1 MADKTESWKRR
12 SSIRNTL
19 EAYTFLLPFVIG
31 VAVFFAFPVFISIKL
46 AFGKLVSMNGFVIE
60 WAGFQNVMDAFVVD
74 AHFVP
79 GLLDAI
85 YQTLFDVPMI
95 IVFSLILAIMLN
107 KGIRFKGAFRVIMFI
122 PFLLGSGYIMQ
133 VLKERGVTAAALSME
148 NSALLPQSFIAYMG
162 SAFQN
167 TIDTFFSKIVSVLWR
182 SGVQILIFLSGLQ
195 GIPTSLYEAAEID
208 GANQVE
214 IMFKVTLPMIR
225 PIMVLN
231 IVFTIVSCFSDSSN
245 WVLKYIQQLGF
256 DYFWWERSAVCGW
269 IYFGFVLLLTALAL
283 LITREKD

>member
-1 MADKTESWKRR
+1 MTDRTRRWTRR
-12 SSIRNTL
+12 SFIRNTL

-31 VAVFFAFPVFISIKL
+31 VAVFFAFPVYISIKL

-74 AHFVP
+74 ARFVP

-95 IVFSLILAIMLN
+95 IVFSLMLAIMLN
-107 KGIRFKGAFRVIMFI
+107 KGIRFKGAFRVVMFI

-133 VLKERGVTAAALSME
+133 VLNERGVTAAALSME
-148 NSALLPQSFIAYMG
+148 SSAFLPQGFISYMG
-162 SAFQN
+162 SAFQDAIN
-167 TIDTFFSKIVSVLWR
+167 TFFGKIVSVLWR

-195 GIPTSLYEAAEID
+195 GIPASLYEAAEID

-231 IVFTIVSCFSDSSN
+231 IVFTIVSCFSDASN

-283 LITREKD
+283 LLAREKD

>member
-1 MADKTESWKRR
+1 MADKTGSWKRR

-167 TIDTFFSKIVSVLWR
+167 AIDTFFSKIVSVLWR